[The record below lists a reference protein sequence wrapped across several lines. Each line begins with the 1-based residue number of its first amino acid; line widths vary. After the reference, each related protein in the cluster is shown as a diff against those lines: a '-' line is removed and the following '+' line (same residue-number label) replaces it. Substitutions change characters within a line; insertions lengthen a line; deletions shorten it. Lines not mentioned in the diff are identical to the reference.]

1 MFPTSWSSVRSA
13 ERSPRWASEPW
24 PRGNAS
30 DPASN
35 AVRSLRKAELASPN
49 SRLLVDYRQR
59 IIPSLMK
66 RFGFQNFL
74 RAPQVTKVVL
84 NIGVGEATQDI
95 KLLDLAVA
103 DLARVSGQ
111 KPSIRKAKKSI
122 ANFKLRSGM
131 PVGVMVT
138 LRGRR
143 MYEFLDRLINA
154 TIPRIRDFR
163 GVSRKSFDGH
173 GNYSLGIV
181 EHVIFP
187 EIDRDKV
194 TRLWGMDVTIVTSAK
209 NDEEGYELLREMGMP
224 FVGG

>member
-1 MFPTSWSSVRSA
+1 M
-13 ERSPRWASEPW
+13 
-24 PRGNAS
+24 
-30 DPASN
+30 
-35 AVRSLRKAELASPN
+35 VRSLTKAELASSNP
-49 SRLLVDYRQR
+49 RLLADYRQR

-138 LRGRR
+138 LRGKR

-209 NDEEGYELLREMGMP
+209 NDEEGFELLREMGMP

>member
-1 MFPTSWSSVRSA
+1 
-13 ERSPRWASEPW
+13 
-24 PRGNAS
+24 
-30 DPASN
+30 
-35 AVRSLRKAELASPN
+35 VRSLTKAELASPN
-49 SRLLVDYRQR
+49 PRLLVDYRQR

>member
-1 MFPTSWSSVRSA
+1 MRFLTKS
-13 ERSPRWASEPW
+13 
-24 PRGNAS
+24 
-30 DPASN
+30 
-35 AVRSLRKAELASPN
+35 ELASSNP
-49 SRLLVDYRQR
+49 RLLTDYRQR

-131 PVGVMVT
+131 PVGAMVT
-138 LRGRR
+138 LRGKR

-224 FVGG
+224 FIGG